1 MAKSNVFRLLVL
13 RAGGSAWDRDGRI
26 VGDADL
32 PMDQQGRDEIGGVIA
47 GLDGEQLGSIL
58 CAPDEASR
66 ESAEMLSRATGGAK
80 VKVVKALAEVGMGLW
95 EGVLGVD
102 LESKCKGAY
111 RQWLEDPSSVRA
123 PEGEGFSEAQD
134 RILVGLA
141 RTLEKIK
148 AGDEGV
154 GIVARPL
161 AVGIVRGWLDD
172 RGTVELWDEAEA
184 PVTGGEIARAALA
197 GVHERSRAGA

>member
-1 MAKSNVFRLLVL
+1 MAKSNVFKLLVL

-32 PMDQQGRDEIGGVIA
+32 PMDQQGRDDVGSVIA
-47 GLDGEQLGSIL
+47 GLDGERLSAIL

-95 EGVLGVD
+95 EGVLGTD

-161 AVGIVRGWLDD
+161 AVGIIRGWLEH
-172 RGTVELWDEAEA
+172 RGADELWEASKA
-184 PVTGGEIARAALA
+184 ARTRGEITRAALA
-197 GVHERSRAGA
+197 GIHERSRAGA